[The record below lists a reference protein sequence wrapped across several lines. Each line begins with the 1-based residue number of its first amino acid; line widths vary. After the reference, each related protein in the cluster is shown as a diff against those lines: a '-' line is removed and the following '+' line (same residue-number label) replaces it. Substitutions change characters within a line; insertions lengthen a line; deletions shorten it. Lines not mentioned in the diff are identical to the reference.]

1 MMDLL
6 PQVVLC
12 GAGCSLRSL
21 VRFGTGTVCLGGSL
35 RTGGTWDDYGVMGF
49 AKGGTWDCT
58 SMIINVYIY
67 IYIQYIYICVCMN
80 IYIYILY
87 IIYIIY
93 IYILY
98 YIYIILYIYEWY
110 VMVCNGKYM

>member
-67 IYIQYIYICVCMN
+67 TVYICVCMN
-80 IYIYILY
+80 IYILY
-87 IIYIIY
+87 IIYI
-93 IYILY
+93 Y
-98 YIYIILYIYEWY
+98 YIY
-110 VMVCNGKYM
+110 MNGM